1 MSSVKTAKPMVGSRL
16 TFNADWTVT
25 QSGPLISGQP
35 IEIDYAA
42 ARLLGAAP
50 EVPVANERHCWTITG
65 YFKVDDGQVISFP
78 AASDAAPARAAVEP
92 QVDKLGS
99 GALEVWFEMND
110 LYGQNRYDSDY
121 GRNFRF
127 KVYPRVIGR
136 RPRGRSG
143 RGRRTGRETA
153 SRPSPASAARQGA

>member
-1 MSSVKTAKPMVGSRL
+1 MSSSVTTAKPLVGSRL

-50 EVPVANERHCWTITG
+50 EVPVADERHCWTITG
-65 YFKVDDGQVISFP
+65 YFKVDDGPVVSFP

-92 QVDKLGS
+92 QVDKV
-99 GALEVWFEMND
+99 GAGTLEVWFEMND
-110 LYGQNRYDSDY
+110 LYGQNRYDSDF
-121 GRNFRF
+121 GRNFQF
-127 KVYPRVIGR
+127 KVYPRVIL
-136 RPRGRSG
+136 S
-143 RGRRTGRETA
+143 A
-153 SRPSPASAARQGA
+153 SRASEYAGALNGAGTGTGKAAKA